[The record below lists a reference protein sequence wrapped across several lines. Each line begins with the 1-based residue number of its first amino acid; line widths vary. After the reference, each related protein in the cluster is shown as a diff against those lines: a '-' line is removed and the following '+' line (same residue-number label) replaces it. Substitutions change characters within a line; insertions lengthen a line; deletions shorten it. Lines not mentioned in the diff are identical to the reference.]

1 MTQICITLPAG
12 PEGLHHIAQAFAA
25 VRVAAVVI
33 VPSDAGSITPDAA
46 LPLIAAT
53 QKAGGAALIFGDAH
67 LARVLKADGVHL
79 PWSPDIRAAAE
90 DARDIL
96 GQGGIVGADAG
107 ASRHDAMELGEL
119 GVDYVAFGLAA
130 GIEPEQARDDRDD
143 LVSWWAEIFEIP
155 VVALDVAEA
164 EEAAALAAAKADFLS
179 IALSP
184 GEDAGAALAAIVA
197 AVTETSAVPAAV

>member
-12 PEGLHHIAQAFAA
+12 PEGLQHIAQAFAA

-33 VPSDAGSITPDAA
+33 VPSDAGSIAPDAA

-79 PWSPDIRAAAE
+79 PWSLDIRAAAE

-96 GQGGIVGADAG
+96 GQGGIIGADAG
-107 ASRHDAMELGEL
+107 ASRHHAMELGEL

-130 GIEPEQARDDRDD
+130 GIEPEQAREDRDD

-155 VVALDVAEA
+155 VVALDVAGA

-179 IALSP
+179 VALSP
-184 GEDAGAALAAIVA
+184 GRDAGDALAAIVA
-197 AVTETSAVPAAV
+197 AVTETSAEPAV